1 MGNIFTW
8 IYKATGE
15 KGKSY
20 YYLKM
25 PLKSNET
32 VNLFKSFIIENN
44 FTSHEETMSYAN
56 LKSKII
62 ITANGVQADDGANAV
77 ATQNWDSIIVENGQ
91 LVSID

>member
-1 MGNIFTW
+1 MRLS
-8 IYKATGE
+8 IYLNHLL
-15 KGKSY
+15 
-20 YYLKM
+20 LK
-25 PLKSNET
+25 
-32 VNLFKSFIIENN
+32 IILP
-44 FTSHEETMSYAN
+44 HIEETMSYAN